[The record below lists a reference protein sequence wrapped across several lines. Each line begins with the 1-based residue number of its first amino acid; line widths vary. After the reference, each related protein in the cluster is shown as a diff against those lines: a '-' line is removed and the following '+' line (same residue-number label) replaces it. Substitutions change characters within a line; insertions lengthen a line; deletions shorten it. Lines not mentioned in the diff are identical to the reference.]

1 MLEDI
6 ETCPGSALIYSQF
19 RVIEG
24 LGIFATETIRAGT
37 DLGMTHLIHNKDI
50 FRTPLGGFL
59 NHSDEPNC
67 KRIELDNKW
76 YLETTKDINKNEE
89 LTLSYTMYNPS

>member
-1 MLEDI
+1 MSYRPLPDKLTI
-6 ETCPGSALIYSQF
+6 KPSY
-19 RVIEG
+19 IEG
-24 LGIFATETIRAGT
+24 LGVFATETIRAGT
-37 DLGMTHLIHNKDI
+37 DLGMTHLLHNKDI

-67 KRIELDNKW
+67 KRIESDNKW

-89 LTLSYTMYNPS
+89 LTLKYTMYKPIL

>member
-1 MLEDI
+1 MNYKPLPDSLTI
-6 ETCPGSALIYSQF
+6 KSSH
-19 RVIEG
+19 IEG
-24 LGIFATETIRAGT
+24 LGIFATETIKEGT

-59 NHSDEPNC
+59 NHSDAPNC

-89 LTLSYTMYNPS
+89 LTLKYKMYNPN

>member
-1 MLEDI
+1 
-6 ETCPGSALIYSQF
+6 
-19 RVIEG
+19 
-24 LGIFATETIRAGT
+24 
-37 DLGMTHLIHNKDI
+37 
-50 FRTPLGGFL
+50 LGGFL

-89 LTLSYTMYNPS
+89 LTLAYTMYNPS

>member
-1 MLEDI
+1 MNYRPLPDNLTI
-6 ETCPGSALIYSQF
+6 KPSH
-19 RVIEG
+19 IEG
-24 LGIFATETIRAGT
+24 LGVFATETIRAGT
-37 DLGMTHLIHNKDI
+37 DLGMTHLLHNNDL

-67 KRIELDNKW
+67 KRIELNNKW

-89 LTLSYTMYNPS
+89 LTLAYTMYNPS

>member
-1 MLEDI
+1 
-6 ETCPGSALIYSQF
+6 
-19 RVIEG
+19 
-24 LGIFATETIRAGT
+24 
-37 DLGMTHLIHNKDI
+37 MTHLLHNNDL

-67 KRIELDNKW
+67 KRIESDNKW

-89 LTLSYTMYNPS
+89 LTFSYTMYNPS